1 MKQWNNRT
9 PQQWDQ
15 NFKNVHV
22 HSIQATLYCQDRS
35 YIQKLRQSVWATD
48 SVCCRGIV
56 TLNLPIL
63 GNWSWMICLLQGDR
77 HNEICSCSDGW
88 NVIISL
94 FTVDEI
100 CLERGNRFVRPFFSN
115 YGFLCPVKGLV
126 PTSQMTNLIW
136 LSRTLVNVNTF
147 ANELFSHVEK

>member
-1 MKQWNNRT
+1 MNNAKAEIFDLGRIFIYQPPLDGLVWQCLTGKHKIMKQWNNRT

-100 CLERGNRFVRPFFSN
+100 CLERGNRFV
-115 YGFLCPVKGLV
+115 
-126 PTSQMTNLIW
+126 
-136 LSRTLVNVNTF
+136 
-147 ANELFSHVEK
+147 